1 MTSDDERNRP
11 PGPGDADDARGAGP
25 APSSTEAGSGSLAPW
40 ERPPRAPLSA
50 PVRPPSGEPSSARP
64 PTPDP
69 RRTTGSHPIPPRG
82 PVTGPRPTGG
92 PARSGVGPTTTGGQP
107 IPPRAGS
114 MPPRSPRTTGPQSV
128 TPRTT
133 GPHPTTQSGPPPRP
147 GGPPPGYRP
156 PPGQRPPPGR
166 GAPPPGARPPGPRP
180 PTSAPTSALGSRSSD
195 GPDERLDPFYDD
207 DNDFA
212 PVPSSRPEPAGRGLD
227 KGSDKSALAYSAVR
241 SDPEP
246 DRDSPIDAAPEEPVR
261 PNLAKPADNR
271 RPTAPPEPRRRVNR
285 MAIWA
290 LVLSMLGI
298 TALIGI
304 GLGYKSV
311 IDIGRS
317 REEGRPYAVAA
328 IVVGSLYVFV
338 FVVGL
343 IVYWWI
349 RSGS

>member
-1 MTSDDERNRP
+1 
-11 PGPGDADDARGAGP
+11 
-25 APSSTEAGSGSLAPW
+25 
-40 ERPPRAPLSA
+40 
-50 PVRPPSGEPSSARP
+50 
-64 PTPDP
+64 
-69 RRTTGSHPIPPRG
+69 
-82 PVTGPRPTGG
+82 
-92 PARSGVGPTTTGGQP
+92 
-107 IPPRAGS
+107 
-114 MPPRSPRTTGPQSV
+114 
-128 TPRTT
+128 
-133 GPHPTTQSGPPPRP
+133 
-147 GGPPPGYRP
+147 
-156 PPGQRPPPGR
+156 
-166 GAPPPGARPPGPRP
+166 
-180 PTSAPTSALGSRSSD
+180 TSALGSRSSD
-195 GPDERLDPFYDD
+195 GPDERLDPFDDD
-207 DNDFA
+207 DNDLA
-212 PVPSSRPEPAGRGLD
+212 PAPSSRPEPAGRGLD
-227 KGSDKSALAYSAVR
+227 KPAGDKSALAYSAVR
-241 SDPEP
+241 SDP

-271 RPTAPPEPRRRVNR
+271 RPAAPPEARRRVNR